1 MESEGPV
8 PQRLEGLQRFAVLML
23 RLLLGFVFVMHGSQ
37 KLLGGGGIAGFAG
50 MLNKMGIEP
59 HVPLAWVVAI
69 TEFVGG
75 ICVFLGFLT
84 RFWAAGLAIDMGV
97 ALFKVHLA
105 NGFFIS
111 KNGFELVLTLGILAL
126 AVVFM
131 GPGAPSV
138 DRATGIEKGAG

>member
-1 MESEGPV
+1 
-8 PQRLEGLQRFAVLML
+8 ML
-23 RLLLGFVFVMHGSQ
+23 RLLLGGVFVLHGSQ
-37 KLLGGGGIAGFAG
+37 KLLGGGGVAGFAG
-50 MLNKMGIEP
+50 TLSRIGIEP

-75 ICVFLGFLT
+75 ICVFFGFLT

-111 KNGFELVLTLGILAL
+111 KNGFEFVLTLGVLAV

-131 GPGAPSV
+131 GPGSPSV
-138 DRATGIEKGAG
+138 DRAAGIEKRAG